1 VEYEKELFMMS
12 YGKCQ
17 IRKKR
22 LLVTGIL
29 LVSITLGI
37 FWFLGVR
44 IEHLRYLKLIFS
56 EAPELSA
63 EETAEL
69 HTWLKENAV
78 HLNTVEAGSGFDDMQ
93 PLKAVVGEARIVSL
107 GEAAHHNRTFSQ
119 AKHRMVEFLVNE
131 MGFTVFAIEATFSG
145 ALELNDYVL
154 GGDGDP
160 RRALGALAYPAWTIE
175 SILDMVIWMREYN
188 ATHDKK
194 VKFYGFDFRPVAV
207 SAKAIYNYLRKI
219 KGTSDYDKLLSIIMN
234 PWASQKFRQSP
245 RDDNSRAK
253 EEIERLITYLE
264 DKKPVLNG
272 KTPAEQKILEYKQ
285 WSLVVQHARI
295 LLQNIEF
302 WSLMSNRSK
311 ATDFRDKNMAENVR
325 WLVDYEEGAKI
336 ILWAANPHVMAT
348 PGSGC
353 MGEYLRRTYGNDMV
367 VFGLMSSGKSAGPS
381 PDNTDQGYGA
391 PKGSVE
397 ALLTEAGL
405 DMAVINLRSLPKGAV
420 SKYFNAPRK
429 TGSIYSVLPW
439 AYDAI
444 LFIESTTGARLVKEG
459 ILRGATERLA
469 TPSNLDFE
477 ELENGRP
484 KDWRAQASQSLLEF
498 QTTGSHDQPY
508 RGKTCGMIKRVPGRP
523 FGEPFGNIKQSIK
536 ASDFKGEKI
545 QFSAAARISEGIAYL
560 WLSIDVRNAP
570 TIFQQR
576 IITSDQWQKYS
587 LLTEVPQNAFRI
599 TYGLA
604 YVGQGAAFID
614 DVTIGNSI
622 QF

>member
-1 VEYEKELFMMS
+1 MMS
-12 YGKCQ
+12 YLRCQ

-22 LLVTGIL
+22 LLITIIL

-44 IEHLRYLKLIFS
+44 IEHVRSLIQS
-56 EAPELSA
+56 SSDSPELSA

-78 HLNTVEAGSGFDDMQ
+78 HLNTIEAGSGFDDVR

-107 GEAAHHNRTFSQ
+107 GEAAHLNRTFSQ

-131 MGFTVFAIEATFSG
+131 MGFTVFAIEATFAG

-160 RRALGALAYPAWTIE
+160 RRALGALVYPAWTIE

-188 ATHDKK
+188 STHEKK
-194 VKFYGFDFRPVAV
+194 VKFYGFDVKPATG
-207 SAKAIYNYLRKI
+207 SARALYNYLMKT
-219 KGTSDYDKLLSIIMN
+219 KGTEDYNHLLSMMMN
-234 PWASQKFRQSP
+234 MWTANQFTGGP
-245 RDDNSRAK
+245 K
-253 EEIERLITYLE
+253 EDKRRIAGKLRNLLTYLE
-264 DKKPVLNG
+264 NQQ
-272 KTPAEQKILEYKQ
+272 PADAQNIPSEQQSQDSKEWRLA
-285 WSLVVQHARI
+285 VQHAKV
-295 LLQNIEF
+295 LLQHVKFYGTLSDISEA
-302 WSLMSNRSK
+302 SG
-311 ATDFRDKNMAENVR
+311 FRDKCMAENVR

-336 ILWAANPHVMAT
+336 ILWAANPHIMAT

-353 MGEYLRRTYGNDMV
+353 MGAYLRRTYGNDMV
-367 VFGLMSSGKSAGPS
+367 VFGLLSNRKSEGPS
-381 PDNTDQGYGA
+381 PENTDKGYSA

-397 ALLTEAGL
+397 ALLAEAGL
-405 DMAVINLRSLPKGAV
+405 DKAVVNLRSLPKGAV
-420 SKYFNAPRK
+420 SKYFNEPRK
-429 TGSIYSVLPW
+429 TGPINILLPR

-444 LFIESTTGARLVKEG
+444 LFIESTTNARQVEEG
-459 ILRGATERLA
+459 ILPGIAERLPI
-469 TPSNLDFE
+469 PSNLDFE

-484 KDWRAQASQSLLEF
+484 KDWRAQGGQSRLEF

-508 RGKTCGMIKRVPGRP
+508 KGKTCGMIKRIPGRP
-523 FGEPFGNIKQSIK
+523 FGEPFGNITQCIK
-536 ASDFKGEKI
+536 ASDFKGQKI

-560 WLSIDVRNAP
+560 WLSVDVRNAP
-570 TIFQQR
+570 NIFQQR

-587 LLTEVPQNAFRI
+587 LQAQVPQDAFRI

-604 YVGQGAAFID
+604 YVGQDVAFID